1 MDAAEGNIQINP
13 SKSRKFLRETSEP
26 ESVQVKPLA
35 LRFALI
41 LVINLKLMIS

>member
-1 MDAAEGNIQINP
+1 MAASEGNIQINP
-13 SKSRKFLRETSEP
+13 SKSRKFLGEKSEP
-26 ESVQVKPLA
+26 ESVKAKPLA